1 MTVVI
6 VGDRPSEK
14 NTDVSVAFVGT
25 QSYERL
31 LRIMTAAELVG
42 ITLVN
47 AYDTDG
53 LPQPIPQAL
62 KYVAL
67 GNNAS
72 DRLTELGIQHLKLPH
87 PSGRNRHWNTEG
99 AEEECARKLK
109 EYVSNK

>member
-1 MTVVI
+1 MTVII

-14 NTDVSVAFVGT
+14 NTDPTIAFVGT

-31 LRIMTAAELVG
+31 LRIMNAAELVG

-47 AYDTDG
+47 AFNMDG
-53 LPQPIPQAL
+53 EPQAIPQGL

-72 DRLTELGIQHLKLPH
+72 ERLTELGINHLKLPH
-87 PSGRNRHWNTEG
+87 PSGVNRHWNTEG

-109 EYVSNK
+109 EYVSQK